1 MPTHTRPMNSA
12 TGFRAGTA
20 KTRHEY
26 FPVGS
31 TAASLRPTVLP
42 VPARNPA
49 LESGDHA
56 EDTTNSYLLSGRTR
70 VGMRTLISTLYRGI
84 CRSAVLLAVVLG
96 ANAAQAFD
104 LGNGFHLGGALRY
117 NYVYKDWDPKYD
129 GKGLIDLDTARI
141 DAGYDRRPWL
151 VSAQYRYYRY
161 RGGQETYF
169 LHHAWVGRRFG
180 EDTQLHLGVNPIPFG
195 ILPFASHNF
204 YFSMAY
210 YVGLEDSYNLGGKLL
225 HKAGPW
231 DLQLGYYVR
240 DGGHWSGDSE
250 SSARYTFNIVEEGEV
265 RNRERDTVIGRA
277 AYGVEHGAAGSSEF
291 GLSLLAGRLPN
302 ATTGRDGHRHAGA
315 VHYRGGYGP
324 WGVMLQAARYVNS
337 VENPPGQDRRIVIM
351 GAYDFPYQ
359 VAARGNVYTAN
370 LSYAVGDWGPLR
382 DVTLYSDYGKLDK
395 DVAAFRD
402 SEQWAFGVSFTPF
415 DKLFVYVDYLRGRQ
429 HPYIGPNFSTGLAAG
444 GTDDAWHERVN
455 INVGLYF

>member
-1 MPTHTRPMNSA
+1 MPIRSRRIYQLSA
-12 TGFRAGTA
+12 LA
-20 KTRHEY
+20 
-26 FPVGS
+26 
-31 TAASLRPTVLP
+31 
-42 VPARNPA
+42 
-49 LESGDHA
+49 
-56 EDTTNSYLLSGRTR
+56 
-70 VGMRTLISTLYRGI
+70 I
-84 CRSAVLLAVVLG
+84 AVLATDVAVG
-96 ANAAQAFD
+96 FD
-104 LGNGFHLGGALRY
+104 LGNGVRLGGALRY
-117 NYVYKDWDPKYD
+117 NYVHKDWDANYD

-141 DAGYDRRPWL
+141 DAGYDRGPWL
-151 VSAQYRYYRY
+151 ASAQYRYYRY
-161 RGGQETYF
+161 RGGQETHF

-195 ILPFASHNF
+195 ILPFASHSF

-231 DLQLGYYVR
+231 DLQVGYYVR

-250 SSARYTFNIVEEGEV
+250 SSARYTFNIVEDGAI

-277 AYGVEHGAAGSSEF
+277 AYTVDHGDAVSSEF

-302 ATTGRDGHRHAGA
+302 ATTGRDGTRRAGA
-315 VHYRGGYGP
+315 LHYTGDYGP
-324 WGVMLQAARYVNS
+324 WGLMLQATRYLNS
-337 VENPPGQDRRIVIM
+337 VENPPGQDRRVVIM
-351 GAYDFPYQ
+351 GAYDFPYE

-382 DVTLYSDYGKLDK
+382 DVKLYTDYGMLDK

-402 SEQWAFGVSFTPF
+402 SQQWVFGVSFTPL
-415 DKLFVYVDYLRGRQ
+415 DKMFVYVDYLRGRQ

-444 GTDDAWHERVN
+444 GADDGWHERVN
-455 INVGLYF
+455 VNVGLYF